1 MQKRIAMEIENVFID
16 TSAFYALM
24 DRSDSYHQKAK
35 KLWTFLLDEEIYF
48 KTTNY
53 IIIETL
59 ALLQN
64 RLGFEA
70 AHLYSS
76 DILELVDIL
85 WVDEPRHNLA
95 FELWLSLGRKK
106 LSLVDCVSFIT
117 LRHFR
122 LENVFGFD
130 RHYDQQG
137 FKILD

>member
-1 MQKRIAMEIENVFID
+1 MEIENIFVD

-35 KLWTFLLDEEIYF
+35 KLWTFLLDEELYF

-70 AHLYSS
+70 AQLYSS

-85 WVDEPRHNLA
+85 WVDESRHSLA

-117 LRHFR
+117 MRHYR
-122 LENVFGFD
+122 LEKVFGFD
-130 RHYDQQG
+130 RHFDQQG
-137 FKILD
+137 FDILD

>member
-1 MQKRIAMEIENVFID
+1 MEIENIFID

-24 DRSDSYHQKAK
+24 DRSDGYHQKAK
-35 KLWTFLLDEEIYF
+35 KLWTFLLDEEIAF

-64 RLGFEA
+64 RLGFDA

-117 LRHFR
+117 MRHYR
-122 LENVFGFD
+122 LKNVFGFD
-130 RHYDQQG
+130 RHFDQQG

>member
-1 MQKRIAMEIENVFID
+1 MEAENIFID

-24 DRSDSYHQKAK
+24 DRSDGYHEKAK
-35 KLWTFLLDEEIYF
+35 QLWTFLLDKNVSF
-48 KTTNY
+48 NTTNY

-59 ALLQN
+59 ALIQS

-70 AHLYSS
+70 AHLYSG
-76 DILELVDIL
+76 DILGLIDIL

-117 LRHFR
+117 MRHYR

-130 RHYDQQG
+130 RHFAEQG
-137 FKILD
+137 FKILK

>member
-1 MQKRIAMEIENVFID
+1 MEIENVFID

>member
-1 MQKRIAMEIENVFID
+1 MEIENVFID

-24 DRSDSYHQKAK
+24 DRSDRYHEKAN
-35 KLWTFLLDEEIYF
+35 KLWISLLDKNATL

-53 IIIETL
+53 IIIEAL

-70 AHLYSS
+70 ANLFSN
-76 DILELVDIL
+76 DILGLADIL
-85 WVDEPRHNLA
+85 WVDASRHNLA
-95 FELWLSLGRKK
+95 YELWRGLGKIN

-117 LRHFR
+117 MRHYK

-130 RHYDQQG
+130 RHFDEQG